1 MTTKAQVQFK
11 QILSEIDLTQFTR
24 QVYEFK
30 LLTKSAL
37 NDMWKAFT
45 GSYGGIKIV
54 VHDDNKVP
62 AITTLIIVFH
72 DNGRIGTWHEGRFYG
87 LVNTK
92 DLVSYINDFD
102 TFKFK
107 L

>member
-1 MTTKAQVQFK
+1 MATKAQVQFK

-24 QVYEFK
+24 QVFEFK
-30 LLTKSAL
+30 LITKSEL
-37 NDMWKAFT
+37 MGMKKAFS

-72 DNGRIGTWHEGRFYG
+72 DNSRIGTWHEGRFYG
-87 LVNTK
+87 LVNTQ
-92 DLVSYINDFD
+92 DLVSYMNDFE